1 LPTAADVAVFKS
13 GPPSVVAGGP
23 VLYTIIV
30 TNSGPL
36 PATNVVVRDTLPAG
50 ATFANASGSFT
61 LSNGVVTWAT
71 FNLASNATTS
81 FTVTITAPLTGSIT
95 NLVSATSSTPD
106 PNPLNNNGSAPDSQ
120 VGTMISAIADV
131 VVGKTG
137 PADVTT
143 GVNFDYTISVT
154 NLGPLSA
161 TNVAVSD
168 LLPAN
173 LVFVSASG
181 GGVLASNV
189 VTWPTI
195 AALANGATTNYI
207 ITVRSP
213 ATGTFTNIAVAISTT
228 PDPDPSNNDGSQ
240 PGSQVPTAAVPPQF
254 GWFQAPNVF
263 NPQTGLFEQRV
274 TVTNTGVA
282 TVAAFQLLVSNINGT
297 NGVPRT
303 NVTLVNATGTTNGTP
318 YVQYN
323 SALNPGDNVTLILE
337 FYVPDRKPFTNS
349 LAVIAVLPSGVGTN
363 AGSGV
368 DIDHAFKDAR
378 FSPERFVIEWTSVPG
393 TTYTVI
399 YSDLSPDGPWSVATP
414 SVTAN
419 ANRVQWYDD
428 GPPKTISVPFPGT
441 NSVTSRFY
449 RVISNP

>member
-1 LPTAADVAVFKS
+1 
-13 GPPSVVAGGP
+13 VAGGNVP
-23 VLYTIIV
+23 YTLVV
-30 TNSGPL
+30 TNLGPST
-36 PATNVVVRDTLPAG
+36 ATSLSVTDSLPAG
-50 ATFANASGSFT
+50 VSFVSAGNGGVLNGNQVIWANLG
-61 LSNGVVTWAT
+61 
-71 FNLASNATTS
+71 NLAAGASTNLTL
-81 FTVTITAPLTGSIT
+81 TITAPLTGSIT
-95 NLVSATSSTPD
+95 NVVSATSGTPD
-106 PNPLNNNGSAPDSQ
+106 PIPSNNNGSSPNSQ
-120 VGTMISAIADV
+120 VDTIVTAIADV

-137 PADVTT
+137 PTSVTT

-161 TNVAVSD
+161 TNVVVTD
-168 LLPAN
+168 LLPTN

-189 VTWPTI
+189 VTWPLI
-195 AALANGATTNYI
+195 AALANGATTNFI
-207 ITVRSP
+207 ITVRAP
-213 ATGTFTNIAVAISTT
+213 GMGNFTNIAVAVSTT
-228 PDPDPSNNDGSQ
+228 PDPNPTNNSSGN
-240 PGSQVPTAAVPPQF
+240 PGAQVPTAAAPPQF
-254 GWFQAPNVF
+254 SWFQAPNVF

-303 NVTLVNATGTTNGTP
+303 NVFLYNANGTTNGTP

-323 SALNPGDNVTLILE
+323 SALNPGSNVTLILE

-368 DIDHAFKDAR
+368 DIDHAFSDAR

-399 YSDLSPDGPWSVATP
+399 YSDLSPDGPWFVATP

-449 RVISNP
+449 RVITNP